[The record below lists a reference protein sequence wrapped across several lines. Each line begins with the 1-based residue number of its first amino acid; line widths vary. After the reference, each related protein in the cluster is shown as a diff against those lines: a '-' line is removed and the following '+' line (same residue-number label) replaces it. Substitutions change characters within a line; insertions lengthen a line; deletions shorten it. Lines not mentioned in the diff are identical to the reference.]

1 MVINPR
7 IPVPFSTRG
16 RRIII
21 IDILFVSAVWFKM
34 VTLGISIIATPGSL
48 EILEIGGPVG
58 SRLYDHQLYSSFPH
72 GLPERITINF
82 TDRDL

>member
-1 MVINPR
+1 MNLNDGGCRFRINTKEENYRSPTL
-7 IPVPFSTRG
+7 P
-16 RRIII
+16 
-21 IDILFVSAVWFKM
+21 

-72 GLPERITINF
+72 GLPERGSKTMA
-82 TDRDL
+82 D